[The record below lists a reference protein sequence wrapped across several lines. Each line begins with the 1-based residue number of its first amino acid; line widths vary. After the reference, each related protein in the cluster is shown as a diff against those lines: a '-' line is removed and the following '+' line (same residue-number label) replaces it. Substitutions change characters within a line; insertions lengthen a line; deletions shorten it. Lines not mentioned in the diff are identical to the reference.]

1 MHRYDADT
9 TGRVRMDYLHRLEQI
24 YGDEINRITVD
35 IQESTVNKERTKLQ
49 KRLIK
54 LQKQVKECREYD
66 ENIAHLALE
75 RIEIDLDDGVKVNYD
90 KVQTDR
96 NGKKYQI
103 LAKVK
108 L

>member
-1 MHRYDADT
+1 M
-9 TGRVRMDYLHRLEQI
+9 
-24 YGDEINRITVD
+24 
-35 IQESTVNKERTKLQ
+35 
-49 KRLIK
+49 IK
-54 LQKQVKECREYD
+54 LQKQAKECREYD